1 MLNITEIVVAII
13 GLAASVITTVVV
25 PYIKQKANSET
36 YSQIQFW
43 TTIAVEAAEMIYN
56 QSGKGA
62 EKKAY
67 VLQFLQSK
75 GFKVDEDSLDKVIE
89 AAVLELKRAFSEE

>member
-1 MLNITEIVVAII
+1 MINLTEIVVAII
-13 GLAASVITTVVV
+13 GLISSIVATVVI
-25 PYIKQKANSET
+25 PYIKQKSNSET

-43 TTIAVEAAEMIYN
+43 TTIGVEAAEMIYN

-67 VLQFLQSK
+67 VLQFLRSK
-75 GFKVDEDSLDKVIE
+75 GFNLDEDSLDKVVE
-89 AAVLELKRAFSEE
+89 AAVLELKRAIAD